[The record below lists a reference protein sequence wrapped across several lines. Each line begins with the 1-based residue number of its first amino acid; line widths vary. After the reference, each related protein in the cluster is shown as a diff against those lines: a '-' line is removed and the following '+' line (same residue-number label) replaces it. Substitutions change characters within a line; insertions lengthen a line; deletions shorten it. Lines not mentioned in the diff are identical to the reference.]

1 MFNKK
6 EYDKQYYQDNK
17 EKRKV
22 QMKQHKMA
30 NKEKIKENKKEYN
43 KQYYQ
48 DNKEKRKV
56 QIKRYKMANTEKIK
70 ENKKEYYKANKEKI
84 NEYRRENRD
93 QIIDRVLLRKYG
105 ITLEERDRM
114 ILEQDNKCERC
125 HLPFEGIGTEKYAP
139 VVDHDHS
146 YPKGDPNSVR
156 AILHTKCNL
165 MVGSH
170 NDSIEELKLSID
182 YLKKTSKLALTND

>member
-6 EYDKQYYQDNK
+6 EYSKQYYQDNK
-17 EKRKV
+17 EKQKGYS
-22 QMKQHKMA
+22 KQYRMD
-30 NKEKIKENKKEYN
+30 NKKKVNEYH

-48 DNKEKRKV
+48 DNKE
-56 QIKRYKMANTEKIK
+56 
-70 ENKKEYYKANKEKI
+70 NKKEYQEDNKEKKL
-84 NEYRRENRD
+84 
-93 QIIDRVLLRKYG
+93 DRSLQSRYG

-114 ILEQDNKCERC
+114 ILEQDNKCTRC

-156 AILHTKCNL
+156 AILHNYCNL
-165 MVGSH
+165 KVGTH